1 MKNIESV
8 EYNPVNSIECQ
19 LDYNQVVLCV
29 VDSVIERLNYA
40 IDNEEVEDKDEIEE
54 LLNDSVLHEVIDGC
68 EFVIYTAYHLPIIRY
83 SDNPNYMVDNFGD
96 ECLSISLQEG
106 GLSGLH
112 TALAFWALYAD
123 VSEKV
128 NDILN
133 EYSID

>member
-1 MKNIESV
+1 MKNIVTV
-8 EYNPVNSIECQ
+8 EYKTFNSIECK

-40 IDNEEVEDKDEIEE
+40 IDNDEVEDKDEIGE

-68 EFVIYTAYHLPIIRY
+68 EFVIYTAYHLPIINY
-83 SDNPNYMVDNFGD
+83 SDNPDYMVDNFGD
-96 ECLSISLQEG
+96 ECLSTSLREG